1 MDEPK
6 EKAEKTALQSYRLP
20 MDQIRFIDKLVGLG
34 ILGSTKS
41 AVMRALL
48 DRGISD
54 VIQNDFIKKYLESNE
69 LLDSLGKK

>member
-6 EKAEKTALQSYRLP
+6 EKSEKTSLQSYRLP
-20 MDQIRFIDKLVGLG
+20 MTQIRFIEQLVGLG

-48 DRGISD
+48 DRAIND
-54 VIQNDFIKKYLESNE
+54 VIQNDFVKKYQDTVERLENIN
-69 LLDSLGKK
+69 KK